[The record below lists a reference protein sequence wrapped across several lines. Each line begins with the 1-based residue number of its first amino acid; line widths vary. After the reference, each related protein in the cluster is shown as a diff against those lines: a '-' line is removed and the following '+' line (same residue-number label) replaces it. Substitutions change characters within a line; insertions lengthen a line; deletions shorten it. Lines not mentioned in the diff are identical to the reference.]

1 MAPAPG
7 SASEVGVDTDA
18 DMNGQ
23 RRHGSSRLRQLV
35 RGMDFVSRKLLGIIE
50 FDSSEDCL
58 LRIALHHAD
67 REIGL
72 AESALIRAGDTVME
86 LHLWN
91 EHLRVPE
98 SGPDLRW
105 AATSRRRFDRS
116 LQRVAAHL
124 ETDPKF
130 GAVRAVM
137 IAPALTGRQQR
148 KDRRYMRYLL
158 RADWSAVPRRTGALR
173 RLHQLIDDFW
183 LWLLGR
189 AFNPRNTKSTGF
201 LRHREE
207 FWIARERFLALYR
220 APRGGGSLP
229 SAKAA
234 LAIPA
239 GGAGDRE
246 RKT

>member
-1 MAPAPG
+1 
-7 SASEVGVDTDA
+7 VGVDTDA

-23 RRHGSSRLRQLV
+23 RGQGSSRLRQLV
-35 RGMDFVSRKLLGIIE
+35 RGMDFISRKLLGIVE

-58 LRIALHHAD
+58 LRIALHRND

-72 AESALIRAGDTVME
+72 ADGALLRPGDTVME

-98 SGPDLRW
+98 TGPDLRW
-105 AATSRRRFDRS
+105 AAASRRRFDRS
-116 LQRVAAHL
+116 LQRLAAHL

-158 RADWSAVPRRTGALR
+158 RADWSAVPRRTSALR

-189 AFNPRNTKSTGF
+189 AFNPRNTKPTGF

-220 APRGGGSLP
+220 TPRGVGSA
-229 SAKAA
+229 STAKAA

-239 GGAGDRE
+239 GGAGDRDGK
-246 RKT
+246 R